1 MTQDNQLNALEQKI
15 AAVRDLQNQ
24 KRTESHK
31 GSSTEAESMN
41 VGLRA
46 GGELVA
52 GFVAGGLMGYGLDH
66 WLGTSPLFMILLMIL
81 GICSGFLNIY
91 RLTKGLDSAVGFAQ
105 LHQGEKKGKEAQL
118 LTPKEEDSD
127 RGEPPAP
134 V

>member
-1 MTQDNQLNALEQKI
+1 MTPDPRLNDLEQKI
-15 AAVRDLQNQ
+15 AAAKGLQDQ
-24 KRTESHK
+24 ETAESHK
-31 GSSTEAESMN
+31 GPSNEAESMN
-41 VGLRA
+41 IGLRA

-66 WLGTSPLFMILLMIL
+66 WLGTSPLFMIFLMIL

-91 RLTKGLDSAVGFAQ
+91 RLTKGLDSSVGFAQ
-105 LHQGEKKGKEAQL
+105 LHLDEKKGKQAQFL
-118 LTPKEEDSD
+118 KPEEENSD